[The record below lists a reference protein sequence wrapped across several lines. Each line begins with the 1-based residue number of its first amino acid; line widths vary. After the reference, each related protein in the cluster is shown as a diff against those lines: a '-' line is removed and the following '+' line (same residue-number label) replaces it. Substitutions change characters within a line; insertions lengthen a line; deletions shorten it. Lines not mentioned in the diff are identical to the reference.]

1 MPIQIPLPPVFWVEL
16 PNQNKSLANQ
26 IRAVLYCIRCVM
38 QQGVVAQLGERLLD
52 VQEVCGSSPHGP
64 TGYRCTAAIFIWP
77 LYLIVTG
84 IIMTGAVQL

>member
-1 MPIQIPLPPVFWVEL
+1 
-16 PNQNKSLANQ
+16 
-26 IRAVLYCIRCVM
+26 M

-77 LYLIVTG
+77 LYLARVMSRVKALVVSSGEYRDNRVGRFYPPYSILLQV
-84 IIMTGAVQL
+84 